1 MVWLFLSCQQE
12 SLNACLTEAE
22 PSTCMQTIVQKTE
35 DVMSLEAECQGISEQ
50 KWKGECYFL
59 LSDQSGAIK
68 SEGQRLC
75 GLAEPFEEDCLRHVA
90 ARDVEINLYPILV
103 NKNASPMKV
112 MPRIYG
118 VIKAYLPQQIAEPM
132 ARDMLLRKYAQ
143 DIQSPFSQES
153 CQGMGADMC
162 SQLYIIASMGE
173 TQQWNGTEAWFQY
186 CDQKITVELAKSFSW
201 LVFTADA
208 QDTVERS
215 FRQICQ
221 AKTIP

>member
-22 PSTCMQTIVQKTE
+22 PSTCMQTIVQKAE

-68 SEGQRLC
+68 LEGQRLC

-118 VIKAYLPQQIAEPM
+118 VIQVYLPQQIAEPM

-143 DIQSPFSQES
+143 DIQSPFSQDS
-153 CQGMGADMC
+153 CLGMGADMC

-173 TQQWNGTEAWFQY
+173 TQKWNGTEAWFQY

-208 QDTVERS
+208 QDIVERS

-221 AKTIP
+221 AKTTP